1 MLNNKGQSL
10 VLFVII
16 LPIILF
22 ILVFV
27 MDVGRAINLKYELI
41 NISNIVLD
49 YGLDSMND
57 ENIIND
63 LEELVIL
70 NKSDIDNINVRV
82 ENEKIYIDLV
92 DKYNGVLSS
101 LVDISIF
108 NINTSYVGY
117 IENEKKRIEN
127 LGD

>member
-1 MLNNKGQSL
+1 MFNNKGQSL

-41 NISNIVLD
+41 NVSNIVLN

-57 ENIIND
+57 ENIIDD
-63 LEELVIL
+63 LEELVKL
-70 NKSDIDNINVRV
+70 NKSDIDKINVRI
-82 ENEKIYIDLV
+82 ENEKIYIDLD

-108 NINTSYVGY
+108 NIKTSYVGY